1 VGQQYRESMSS
12 QLTNVHVLP
21 QRDKTRLGDDLQ
33 HSAQDWLSRFIHKH
47 FVFPR
52 GEFAIVAENG
62 QRISLP
68 TPLLGALIALF
79 VWLAGGTLA
88 GVWLVATI
96 SANVANMNNTFMQY
110 ELRTETEKKSMQEK
124 IDLLELKVA
133 DAREKVIRLDE
144 RKKGGS

>member
-1 VGQQYRESMSS
+1 MKSNVAVLHGRTWDA
-12 QLTNVHVLP
+12 TNNG
-21 QRDKTRLGDDLQ
+21 RA
-33 HSAQDWLSRFIHKH
+33 AQDALQENAQRNWLSHLLRRH

-88 GVWLVATI
+88 GVWLVATM
-96 SANVANMNNTFMQY
+96 SANVSNMNNTFMQY
-110 ELRTETEKKSMQEK
+110 QLNEAAEKKRMQEK
-124 IDLLELKVA
+124 IDLQALQIA
-133 DAREKVIRLDE
+133 DAREKIIRLDE